1 MARVAH
7 CFLSMERHWRI
18 ALARNP
24 MPIQI
29 RCGTSSFP
37 SRSGRACRDLAF
49 QGQEQPVSHP
59 VAGSSSNPVWLVEGC
74 RVYCRW
80 TPKILLMISART
92 CMKSEMV
99 PPELGFSKVRRQH
112 PLLMAPPWNE
122 SLAVFTLVLTQGL
135 GAGNL

>member
-24 MPIQI
+24 VPIQI
-29 RCGTSSFP
+29 RCGTSPLP
-37 SRSGRACRDLAF
+37 SRSRRACRDLAF

-74 RVYCRW
+74 RAN
-80 TPKILLMISART
+80 LMSG
-92 CMKSEMV
+92 V
-99 PPELGFSKVRRQH
+99 LQVDPEDPADDLSQDLYEV
-112 PLLMAPPWNE
+112 
-122 SLAVFTLVLTQGL
+122 
-135 GAGNL
+135 